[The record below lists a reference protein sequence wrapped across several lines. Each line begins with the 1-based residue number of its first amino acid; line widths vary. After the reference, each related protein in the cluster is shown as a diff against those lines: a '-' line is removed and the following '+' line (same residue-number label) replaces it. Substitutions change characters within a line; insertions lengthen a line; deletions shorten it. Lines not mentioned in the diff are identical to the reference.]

1 MSDPLLLLIED
12 DDSFARLVTR
22 VLERNGFEVI
32 RLAEALGAADV
43 VASESPRLVLVDM
56 MLPDASGTEV
66 VSAIREVSRV
76 PVLMLTALDPSD
88 HEAQVLDAG
97 ADGYVPKSI
106 DFEILVARIRSMLR
120 LAARLDSKPIGD
132 PRIRLGPMTVDP
144 LSRTVVVN
152 GEAISLSPAEFEVL
166 DMLARHPNEVVDR
179 SSMYREL
186 WGIEY
191 DGVDRALDQR
201 VSRLRSRLD
210 PVLRGAIRSVR
221 GRGYR
226 LALEPRG

>member
-12 DDSFARLVTR
+12 DDSFARLISR

-32 RLAEALGAADV
+32 RLAEGLGAADV

-56 MLPDASGTEV
+56 MLPDGNGTTV
-66 VSAIREVSRV
+66 VQAIREVSRV
-76 PVLMLTALDPSD
+76 PVLMLTALDPYE
-88 HEAQVLDAG
+88 HEATVLKLG
-97 ADGYVPKSI
+97 ADGYIAKSV
-106 DFEILVARIRSMLR
+106 DFEILIARIRSMLR
-120 LAARLDSKPIGD
+120 MAARLDSRPMGD

-152 GEAISLSPAEFEVL
+152 GTAISLSPAEFEVL

-179 SSMYREL
+179 TTMYEEL

-201 VSRLRSRLD
+201 ISRLRARLD
-210 PVLRGAIRSVR
+210 PLLRGVIRSVR

-226 LALEPRG
+226 LAIETGS